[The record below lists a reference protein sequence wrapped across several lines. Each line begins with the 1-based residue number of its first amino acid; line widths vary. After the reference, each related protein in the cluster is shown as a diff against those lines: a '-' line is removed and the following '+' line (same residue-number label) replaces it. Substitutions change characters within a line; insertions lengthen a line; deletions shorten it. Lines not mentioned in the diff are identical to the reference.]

1 MLIGRSET
9 ICQLESCTFIM
20 DKLLGWQQL
29 ENTTADSVKLVKELG
44 SELIGYMLE
53 LTRNLKRCR
62 LEEKE
67 AK

>member
-1 MLIGRSET
+1 
-9 ICQLESCTFIM
+9 M
-20 DKLLGWQQL
+20 DKLLEWQQL
-29 ENTTADSVKLVKELG
+29 EDNTADSVRLVKELG

-67 AK
+67 AE